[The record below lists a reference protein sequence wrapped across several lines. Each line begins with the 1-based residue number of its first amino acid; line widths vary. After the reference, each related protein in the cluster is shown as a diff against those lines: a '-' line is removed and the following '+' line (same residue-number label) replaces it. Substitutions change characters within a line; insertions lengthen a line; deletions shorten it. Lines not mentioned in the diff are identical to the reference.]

1 MVETFDR
8 AFHSRIHLALRYPDL
23 SPESMS
29 KIWSAFVK
37 KAVHGQ
43 RVKKQKAALKLKQSQ
58 SKSVEPS
65 ETPEAGTETN
75 DQVLELER
83 PIGLSEDELR
93 QLSMVKV
100 NGRQIKNIVMT
111 ATVLANSRGEE
122 LGYSH
127 LNKMLGIVQ
136 EFQRGMSK

>member
-23 SPESMS
+23 SPESMR
-29 KIWSAFVK
+29 KIWSAFIK
-37 KAVHGQ
+37 KAVQGQ
-43 RVKKQKAALKLKQSQ
+43 RLRKQKAELKAQQGQHPTQSNLEAETEAEMQ
-58 SKSVEPS
+58 AVE
-65 ETPEAGTETN
+65 
-75 DQVLELER
+75 LYR
-83 PIGLSEDELR
+83 PIGLSEEDLHK
-93 QLSMVKV
+93 LSLVKV

-127 LNKMLGIVQ
+127 LSRMLGIVQ
-136 EFQRGMSK
+136 EFQRGMR